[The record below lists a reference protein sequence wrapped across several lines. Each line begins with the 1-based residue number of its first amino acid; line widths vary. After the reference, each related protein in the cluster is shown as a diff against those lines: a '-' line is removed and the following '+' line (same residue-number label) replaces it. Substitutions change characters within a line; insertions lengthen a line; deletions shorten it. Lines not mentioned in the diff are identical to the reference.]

1 MIAVAIDGP
10 AGAGKSTVARR
21 AAQELGYVYVDT
33 GAMYR
38 AIGYTLKKQGV
49 DLSDTAAVDAAVT
62 GVDVTL
68 RFQEDGQH
76 VYCQGEEDVTGF
88 IRTPEISLRRAS
100 QVSAVPAVRAH
111 LLALQQ
117 QMAKTNS
124 VIMDGRDIGT
134 VVLPNAQVKVF
145 LTASSAVRARRRC
158 LELEQKGTPQPYE
171 DVLRDVEERNYQD
184 SHRAVAPMKPAPD
197 AVLLDTSGM
206 DLNESVQALL
216 RIIREKV
223 GA

>member
-38 AIGYTLKKQGV
+38 AIGYTLKKQGI
-49 DLSDTAAVDAAVT
+49 DLSDTEAVAAAVT
-62 GVDVTL
+62 GVNVTL

-76 VYCQGEEDVTGF
+76 VYCGEEDVTGF
-88 IRTPEISLRRAS
+88 IRTPEISLAAS

-134 VVLPNAQVKVF
+134 VVLPDAQVKVF

-171 DVLRDVEERNYQD
+171 DVLRDVEERDYQD

-206 DLNESVQALL
+206 DLDESVQALL